1 MHIHSLAKCRC
12 CGVSVEADAGRCY
25 RYGVAYP
32 ASELQAIVLSPFAIP
47 FYVVAVLACIALW
60 FSS

>member
-25 RYGVAYP
+25 RCGVAYP
-32 ASELQAIVLSPFAIP
+32 ASDLQAIALSAFAIP
-47 FYVVAVLACIALW
+47 FYVVTVLAFIVFW
-60 FSS
+60 FS